1 MNDIDLA
8 EALARVGR
16 EAASLVSSGA
26 RVGLGTGRAAEAF
39 IRALG
44 ERVRGEGLA
53 VVGVATSERS
63 ATLAAEVG
71 VAVEPL
77 SAEVGLDLAFDGA
90 DEVAPDL
97 SLTKGLGGA
106 MLRERVVAADAKRF
120 IVLVTPE
127 KLVGRLGERAP
138 LPIEIAP
145 FALPAVQRSLR
156 ALGAP
161 RLRLAKDGAP
171 YRTDNANAVID
182 LHAEGGGWSDVRAL
196 DRAVRAIPGVV
207 DTGFFF
213 DFVERV
219 LDSESAGVRVL
230 SA

>member
-207 DTGFFF
+207 DTGVFF
-213 DFVERV
+213 DVVERV
-219 LDSESAGVRVL
+219 LVSESAGVRVL

>member
-213 DFVERV
+213 DFVVRV
-219 LDSESAGVRVL
+219 LVSESAGVRVL